1 MLFVCFRWDWK
12 KQDTI
17 SFFFSSLLFSSLLF
31 SSLFLFSFFSRRYGA
46 WASTTGDRRFDQRGR
61 VGKSHF
67 NIFPSL
73 KVLNLSK
80 NDIDDWRQV
89 WRLAWLPNLER
100 LMLNENKIDKVE
112 FLGNWGNE
120 LDESFRQS
128 EIPEWVFLFFIF
140 QIFLFLSFFLL
151 SLYIGS

>member
-1 MLFVCFRWDWK
+1 MFSLRLK
-12 KQDTI
+12 KKRHHLI
-17 SFFFSSLLFSSLLF
+17 FFSLLSSSLLFSLS
-31 SSLFLFSFFSRRYGA
+31 FLFFSRRYGA

-128 EIPEWVFLFFIF
+128 EIPE
-140 QIFLFLSFFLL
+140 
-151 SLYIGS
+151 

>member
-1 MLFVCFRWDWK
+1 MYILSFLVQLCCLFVFVEIEK
-12 KQDTI
+12 NKTP
-17 SFFFSSLLFSSLLF
+17 SHFFSLLSSSLLSSSLLSF
-31 SSLFLFSFFSRRYGA
+31 FISFFSRRYGA

-128 EIPEWVFLFFIF
+128 EIPE
-140 QIFLFLSFFLL
+140 
-151 SLYIGS
+151 